1 MAWAWA
7 LNSHLWWCC
16 WESFL
21 AVAETG
27 LACLDMAEAL
37 VLDFII
43 LADCISIYLVSDLRI
58 LSSVER
64 VSSGLLEALII
75 VC

>member
-16 WESFL
+16 WERFL
-21 AVAETG
+21 AAAKG
-27 LACLDMAEAL
+27 LAACLETAEAL
-37 VLDFII
+37 VLDLII

-75 VC
+75 AC

>member
-1 MAWAWA
+1 M
-7 LNSHLWWCC
+7 
-16 WESFL
+16 
-21 AVAETG
+21 
-27 LACLDMAEAL
+27 DMAEAL

>member
-1 MAWAWA
+1 MAA
-7 LNSHLWWCC
+7 
-16 WESFL
+16 
-21 AVAETG
+21 AETG
-27 LACLDMAEAL
+27 LACLDMVEAL

-43 LADCISIYLVSDLRI
+43 VADCISIYLVSDLRI

-75 VC
+75 ACCERFGCKLIIKLHFK